1 MSHFK
6 VLLLNVAEDSDE
18 GHKKPIVIVGITI
31 QLFFTSWSGD
41 TGFEPRASYSCH
53 SASTV

>member
-31 QLFFTSWSGD
+31 QLFFTS
-41 TGFEPRASYSCH
+41 
-53 SASTV
+53 